1 MNFFFH
7 RHLAERDLG
16 SAAAGLGAMLPD
28 LWRMADRRMRAK
40 AGVQLL
46 TPVGL
51 GVEHHLE
58 MDAWFH
64 HRPIFLDGQ
73 AATGKAFAQVQ
84 APRMRLF
91 AHVAWEMCLDGALVR
106 ALGVDAALRDLRR
119 SLGWGLDD
127 LMEEA
132 VRAHR
137 PRIGDE
143 PLARLLTR
151 LRELLDSLERGE
163 WVAGYAEPAGLVRRL
178 EGVRRRFDFDVLPD
192 GARWAAEAAFADLLD
207 LAAGR
212 LDEMLAGSLG
222 VATVSPDGAPVH

>member
-1 MNFFFH
+1 
-7 RHLAERDLG
+7 
-16 SAAAGLGAMLPD
+16 
-28 LWRMADRRMRAK
+28 MADRRMRAK
-40 AGVQLL
+40 AGVPLS
-46 TPVGL
+46 TPIGL

-106 ALGVDAALRDLRR
+106 HLGVDAALADLRR
-119 SLGWGLDD
+119 SLAWGLDD

-132 VRAHR
+132 VLAHR
-137 PRIGDE
+137 PRIGE
-143 PLARLLTR
+143 APLARLLAR
-151 LRELLDSLERGE
+151 LRELLESLERGE

-178 EGVRRRFDFDVLPD
+178 EGVRRRFDFDGLPD
-192 GARWAAEAAFADLLD
+192 GARRSAEKAFGGLLE
-207 LAAGR
+207 LAGER
-212 LDEMLAGSLG
+212 LDEMLAGSAG
-222 VATVSPDGAPVH
+222 VATVTPDATVPVH

>member
-40 AGVQLL
+40 KGQPL
-46 TPVGL
+46 TNEIDL
-51 GVEHHLE
+51 GIAHHLE
-58 MDAWFH
+58 LDAWFH
-64 HRPIFLDGQ
+64 AQPIFLDGQ
-73 AATGKAFAQVQ
+73 AATGRAFSEVE

-106 ALGVDAALRDLRR
+106 RLGVEPALDELRR
-119 SLGWGLDD
+119 SLEWGLDD

-132 VRAHR
+132 IRKHR

-143 PLARLLTR
+143 PLKRLLVR
-151 LRELLDSLERGE
+151 LRELLGSLQKGD

-178 EGVRRRFDFDVLPD
+178 EGVRRRFDFGPLDDPSR
-192 GARWAAEAAFADLLD
+192 AAAERAFNDLLT
-207 LAAGR
+207 LASSRAG
-212 LDEMLAGSLG
+212 EMLEGSEG
-222 VATVSPDGAPVH
+222 VAQASLAGTTVH